1 MITNIIIGK
10 KSFVTKALLRYI
22 NKAEVISANNLDD
35 LALNKISS
43 KKKINLI
50 FNNFYPSKLL
60 NSLSYKDYRKFE
72 KLSLN
77 NLTFILSKIPS
88 KKVNKIIYT
97 SSASVYRLVEN
108 INNQTKDQFNRT
120 LYSSFKLASEKVILN
135 YCTKNNVN
143 YNIFRLFNSFG
154 DPNDEFSF
162 IEKIIKSKIN
172 KKKILL
178 INDGSSIRDF
188 IHADDIG
195 NIFNIFLKK
204 NVENG
209 IYDIGTG
216 KGFLIK
222 DIVNLANFQNKFIMK
237 KNNVEEIHNS
247 IANVENLKKV
257 IGNYKFKDLGSY
269 IKSKLRIK
277 NRELIY
283 PVLNFNN
290 NRNVLSGVVIYGAG
304 FAGKQIFAEL
314 KKLNENVLFF
324 VDDNLSLQNKNFDGI
339 PIISYE
345 NLLEFNKNYNIKKVY
360 LTIPSLSKNLQNK
373 IINKIKKNFF
383 DVRYLSEK
391 KFLLSNNI
399 DINDLN
405 INEIN
410 DILNRKQIKIRKINK
425 LANKTILVT
434 GAAGTIGS
442 EICRQL
448 LQHKVKKI
456 IAVDKS
462 EIGIYNQLTKLKNK
476 KIIYKLLD
484 INDKFFLDKLIKQ
497 KNVELIFHAAA
508 YKHVNILEENIF
520 SAVKNNIFATYNI
533 CDLSIKNSC
542 EMIFVSTD
550 KAANPTSVLGF
561 TKRTAEKVCKY
572 FNSLNLTKKKIKIV
586 RFGNVFGSSGSA
598 INNFIDKINNE
609 KPLQITSKKAYRY
622 FMTVSEACH
631 LVLQTSEI
639 NSNEKIFTLNMGK
652 PINIFD
658 LALNLAKIKMKL
670 NPNYKFEYE
679 VIGLFPGEKLRET
692 LRDNSEVIKK
702 INKEVFV
709 LIDKRKLNKNFMK
722 NYEKINFYYSN
733 ANKKKLIYYIKKLI
747 SH

>member
-572 FNSLNLTKKKIKIV
+572 FNSLNLTKKK
-586 RFGNVFGSSGSA
+586 
-598 INNFIDKINNE
+598 
-609 KPLQITSKKAYRY
+609 
-622 FMTVSEACH
+622 
-631 LVLQTSEI
+631 
-639 NSNEKIFTLNMGK
+639 
-652 PINIFD
+652 
-658 LALNLAKIKMKL
+658 
-670 NPNYKFEYE
+670 
-679 VIGLFPGEKLRET
+679 
-692 LRDNSEVIKK
+692 
-702 INKEVFV
+702 
-709 LIDKRKLNKNFMK
+709 
-722 NYEKINFYYSN
+722 
-733 ANKKKLIYYIKKLI
+733 
-747 SH
+747 